1 MGNSQKHHKKHNKRG
16 GGGDEGAEQA
26 AAAAPTAAA
35 PEVANP
41 EAEKAKAEKAKKIE
55 DCKALLKE
63 EDVGL
68 LAKANNALTD
78 LQNKGLAKAG
88 EAQTGFFANIK
99 NVVGNVTDK
108 ANAAVG
114 NSKDIPAPAAAE
126 GAPAL
131 TGGRRRRR
139 SNKRKS
145 KRKSISTKRKR
156 TRKTRRKTMKK
167 HKY

>member
-1 MGNSQKHHKKHNKRG
+1 M
-16 GGGDEGAEQA
+16 
-26 AAAAPTAAA
+26 
-35 PEVANP
+35 
-41 EAEKAKAEKAKKIE
+41 
-55 DCKALLKE
+55 
-63 EDVGL
+63 GL

-78 LQNKGLAKAG
+78 LQNKGLATAG
-88 EAQTGFFANIK
+88 EAKTGFFANIK
-99 NVVGNVTDK
+99 NAVGNVTDK

-114 NSKDIPAPAAAE
+114 NSKDIPPAPAAAAE

-139 SNKRKS
+139 SSKRKS
-145 KRKSISTKRKR
+145 KRKSISTKRKRSSTKR